1 MRARVAFSGQ
11 KPVIFIPLSC
21 NYKDNKQ
28 QHQSLDRMSRL
39 LTHVYCSITIFS
51 LLILSGC
58 GQLVSNAKQE
68 FAEDLSATMLQQN
81 DPETV
86 KQAVPA
92 YLILVSS
99 MIKGDPDN
107 VELLI
112 SGSKLYGAYASV
124 FVEDRGRKK
133 RLSTIS
139 FDYAH
144 HAFCVHKPAACN
156 IRELSY
162 YEFEQ
167 SLTKFNKE
175 DVDVLFALGSAWA
188 GWLQANSA
196 DWNAVAELPRI
207 KAIIQ
212 RVLEL
217 DPAINNGDA
226 YLYMAVMQ
234 SFLPPAMGGKPELAK
249 NNFEQAIKV
258 SNGSNL
264 MAKLLYA
271 EKYARL
277 VFDQE
282 LHDKLLKEVINASIQ
297 NDELT
302 LINSIAQH
310 KAELLLAQSDE
321 YF

>member
-1 MRARVAFSGQ
+1 M
-11 KPVIFIPLSC
+11 P
-21 NYKDNKQ
+21 
-28 QHQSLDRMSRL
+28 RL
-39 LTHVYCSITIFS
+39 LTKLYSIVIIFS
-51 LLILSGC
+51 LLTMSGC
-58 GQLVSNAKQE
+58 GQLISNAKQE
-68 FAEDLSATMLQQN
+68 FAEDLSATMLEQN

-124 FVEDRGRKK
+124 FVEDRGRQK
-133 RLSTIS
+133 RLSTVS

-144 HAFCVHKPAACN
+144 HAFCVYKQAACN

-167 SLTKFNKE
+167 SLKQFNKE
-175 DVDVLFALGSAWA
+175 DVQVLFALGSAWA

-207 KAIIQ
+207 EAIIQ

-217 DPAINNGDA
+217 DPAVNNGDA

-249 NNFEQAIKV
+249 ENFEQAIKV
-258 SNGSNL
+258 SKGTNL

-277 VFDQE
+277 MFDKE
-282 LHDKLLKEVINASIQ
+282 LHDKLLQEVIDSRIE
-297 NDELT
+297 NDEMT

-310 KAELLLAQSDE
+310 KAKRLLAESDE

>member
-1 MRARVAFSGQ
+1 MPRLDTYLHR
-11 KPVIFIPLSC
+11 FII
-21 NYKDNKQ
+21 Y
-28 QHQSLDRMSRL
+28 
-39 LTHVYCSITIFS
+39 LTILV
-51 LLILSGC
+51 LSGC

-68 FAEDLSATMLQQN
+68 FADDLSATMLEQN

-92 YLILVSS
+92 YLILISS

-112 SGSKLYGAYASV
+112 SASKLYGAYASV
-124 FVEDRGRKK
+124 FVEDRDRQK
-133 RLSTIS
+133 RLSTLS
-139 FDYAH
+139 FDYAN
-144 HAFCVHKPAACN
+144 HAFCSYKPAACN
-156 IRELSY
+156 FRELSY

-167 SLTKFNKE
+167 SLKQFNND
-175 DVDVLFALGSAWA
+175 DVHVLFALGSAWA

-207 KAIIQ
+207 TAIIQ

-217 DPAINNGDA
+217 DPAVNNGDA

-234 SFLPPAMGGKPELAK
+234 SFLPPAMGGKPELARK
-249 NNFEQAIKV
+249 NFEQAIKV

-277 VFDQE
+277 VFDKE
-282 LHDKLLKEVINASIQ
+282 LHDKLLKEVIDSSIE
-297 NDELT
+297 NDEST

-310 KAELLLAQSDE
+310 KARLLLAQSDE

>member
-1 MRARVAFSGQ
+1 MSG
-11 KPVIFIPLSC
+11 IPSKFC
-21 NYKDNKQ
+21 A
-28 QHQSLDRMSRL
+28 
-39 LTHVYCSITIFS
+39 SIVLFT

-58 GQLVSNAKQE
+58 GQLVANAKQE
-68 FAEDLSATMLQQN
+68 FAEDLSATMLEQN

-124 FVEDRGRKK
+124 FVEERDRKK
-133 RLSTIS
+133 RLSALS
-139 FDYAH
+139 LDYAQ
-144 HAFCVHKPAACN
+144 HAFCIYKPTACN
-156 IRELSY
+156 FRELSY

-167 SLTKFNKE
+167 VLRQFNKE
-175 DVDVLFALGSAWA
+175 DAPVLFALGSAWA

-217 DPAINNGDA
+217 DPLINNGDA
-226 YLYMAVMQ
+226 YLYMAVME

-249 NNFEQAIKV
+249 KNFEQAIKV
-258 SNGSNL
+258 SNGENL

-277 VFDQE
+277 VFDQP
-282 LHDKLLKEVINASIQ
+282 LHDSLLREVINAKVENNES
-297 NDELT
+297 T
-302 LINSIAQH
+302 LINSIAQY
-310 KAELLLAQSDE
+310 KARVLLDESNE

>member
-1 MRARVAFSGQ
+1 MPTQLSKRFLFTVVAT
-11 KPVIFIPLSC
+11 V
-21 NYKDNKQ
+21 
-28 QHQSLDRMSRL
+28 
-39 LTHVYCSITIFS
+39 V
-51 LLILSGC
+51 ILSGC
-58 GQLVSNAKQE
+58 TQVVSNTKKE
-68 FAEDLSATMLQQN
+68 FAEDLSAAMLEQN

-107 VELLI
+107 VDLLI
-112 SGSKLYGAYASV
+112 SGSKLYGSYASV
-124 FVEDRGRKK
+124 FVEDRHRKK
-133 RLSTIS
+133 RLSTLS

-144 HAFCVHKPAACN
+144 QAFCLRKPSACD
-156 IRELSY
+156 IRGLSY

-167 SLTKFNKE
+167 SLTRFNKE
-175 DVDVLFALGSAWA
+175 DVDILFALGSAWA
-188 GWLQANSA
+188 GWLQAHSA

-207 KAIIQ
+207 EAIIQ

-234 SFLPPAMGGKPELAK
+234 SFLPPAMGGKPELARK
-249 NNFEQAIKV
+249 NFEQAIEV
-258 SNGSNL
+258 SDGSNL

-271 EKYARL
+271 KKYARL
-277 VFDQE
+277 VYNKE
-282 LHDKLLKEVINASIQ
+282 LHDALLTQVIDTQLQ
-297 NDELT
+297 NDDST
-302 LINSIAQH
+302 LINTIAQYRA
-310 KAELLLAQSDE
+310 KKLLEESDD

>member
-1 MRARVAFSGQ
+1 MAFDSQ
-11 KPVIFIPLSC
+11 KPVIFTPLTRI
-21 NYKDNKQ
+21 
-28 QHQSLDRMSRL
+28 HQNNQERQYSNRMPGLIANLNSFIVIFTL
-39 LTHVYCSITIFS
+39 LC
-51 LLILSGC
+51 LSGC
-58 GQLVSNAKQE
+58 GQLVANAKKD
-68 FAEDLSATMLQQN
+68 FADDLSATMLEQN

-107 VELLI
+107 VELLM
-112 SGSKLYGAYASV
+112 SGSQLYGAYASV
-124 FVEDRGRKK
+124 FVEDRERQK

-144 HAFCVHKPAACN
+144 HAFCVYKATACN
-156 IRELSY
+156 MRELSY

-167 SLTKFNKE
+167 SLKQFSIE
-175 DVDVLFALGSAWA
+175 DVQVLFSLGSAWA

-207 KAIIQ
+207 QAIIQ

-217 DPAINNGDA
+217 DPSINNGDA

-234 SFLPPAMGGKPELAK
+234 SFLPPAMGGKPELARK
-249 NNFEQAIKV
+249 NFEKAIEV
-258 SNGSNL
+258 SDGTNL
-264 MAKLLYA
+264 MAKLLFA

-277 VFDQE
+277 VFDKE
-282 LHDKLLKEVINASIQ
+282 LHDQLLQEVVDARFENNES
-297 NDELT
+297 T

-310 KAELLLAQSDE
+310 KAKLLLAQSDE

>member
-1 MRARVAFSGQ
+1 MSGINAVTTN
-11 KPVIFIPLSC
+11 KKLLKCMSNLVTNLFGFI
-21 NYKDNKQ
+21 
-28 QHQSLDRMSRL
+28 
-39 LTHVYCSITIFS
+39 VIFS
-51 LLILSGC
+51 LLVLSGC
-58 GQLVSNAKQE
+58 GQLVSNAKKD
-68 FAEDLSATMLQQN
+68 FADDLSATMLEQN

-107 VELLI
+107 VDLLV

-124 FVEDRGRKK
+124 FVDDRIRKK
-133 RLSTIS
+133 RLSTLS

-144 HAFCVHKPAACN
+144 HAFCIHKPVACD
-156 IRELSY
+156 IRGLSY

-167 SLTKFNKE
+167 SLTQFGNE
-175 DVDVLFALGSAWA
+175 DVTVLFALGSAWA
-188 GWLQANSA
+188 GWLQAHSA
-196 DWNAVAELPRI
+196 DWNAVAELPWI
-207 KAIIQ
+207 EAIIK

-217 DPAINNGDA
+217 DPAFNNGDA

-234 SFLPPAMGGKPELAK
+234 SFLPPAMGGKPELARK
-249 NNFEQAIKV
+249 NFEQAIEV
-258 SNGSNL
+258 SDGSNL

-277 VFDQE
+277 VFDKE
-282 LHDKLLKEVINASIQ
+282 LHDELLKEVIEARIE
-297 NDELT
+297 NDEST
-302 LINSIAQH
+302 LINTIAQY
-310 KAELLLAQSDE
+310 KAKMLLEQSDE

>member
-1 MRARVAFSGQ
+1 MRVRVAFAGQ
-11 KPVIFIPLSC
+11 KPVIFIPLTC
-21 NYKDNKQ
+21 IHKVNKQ
-28 QHQSLDRMSRL
+28 QHQSPDRMPGL
-39 LTHVYCSITIFS
+39 LTNLRSFIIIFT

-68 FAEDLSATMLQQN
+68 FAEDLSATMLEQN

-124 FVEDRGRKK
+124 FVEDRGRQK
-133 RLSTIS
+133 RLSTVS

-144 HAFCVHKPAACN
+144 HAFCAYRPAACN

-167 SLTKFNKE
+167 SLKQFNKE
-175 DVDVLFALGSAWA
+175 DVQVLFALGSAWA

-217 DPAINNGDA
+217 DPSINNGDA

-249 NNFEQAIKV
+249 KNFEQAIKV
-258 SNGSNL
+258 SKGTNL

-277 VFDQE
+277 VFDKE
-282 LHDKLLKEVINASIQ
+282 LHDRLLQEVRDSKIE
-297 NDELT
+297 NDEMT

-310 KAELLLAQSDE
+310 KAKLLLAQSDE

>member
-1 MRARVAFSGQ
+1 MPRLHTKLYSFIA
-11 KPVIFIPLSC
+11 IFT
-21 NYKDNKQ
+21 
-28 QHQSLDRMSRL
+28 L
-39 LTHVYCSITIFS
+39 LTM
-51 LLILSGC
+51 SGC
-58 GQLVSNAKQE
+58 GQLVSNAKKE
-68 FAEDLSATMLQQN
+68 FAEDLSATMLEQN

-99 MIKGDPDN
+99 MVKGDPDN

-112 SGSKLYGAYASV
+112 SASKLYGAYASV
-124 FVEDRGRKK
+124 FVEDRARQK
-133 RLSTIS
+133 RLSTTS

-144 HAFCVHKPAACN
+144 HAFCIYKPDACN

-167 SLTKFNKE
+167 SLKQFKKE
-175 DVDVLFALGSAWA
+175 DVQVLFALGSAWA

-249 NNFEQAIKV
+249 KNFEKAIEV

-264 MAKLLYA
+264 MAKLLFA

-277 VFDQE
+277 VFDKE
-282 LHDKLLKEVINASIQ
+282 LHDKLLKEIIDSKIE
-297 NDELT
+297 NDEST

>member
-1 MRARVAFSGQ
+1 MTRLHTNLYSLI
-11 KPVIFIPLSC
+11 VIFT
-21 NYKDNKQ
+21 
-28 QHQSLDRMSRL
+28 L
-39 LTHVYCSITIFS
+39 LT
-51 LLILSGC
+51 LSAC
-58 GQLVSNAKQE
+58 GQLVSNAKKE
-68 FAEDLSATMLQQN
+68 FAEDLSATMLEQN

-99 MIKGDPDN
+99 MVKGDPDN

-112 SGSKLYGAYASV
+112 SASKLYGAYASV
-124 FVEDRGRKK
+124 FVEDRNRQK
-133 RLSTIS
+133 RLSATS

-144 HAFCVHKPAACN
+144 HAFCVYKPAACN

-162 YEFEQ
+162 FEFEQ
-167 SLTKFNKE
+167 SLTLFNKE
-175 DVDVLFALGSAWA
+175 DVQVLFALGSAWA

-234 SFLPPAMGGKPELAK
+234 SFLPPAMGGKPELARQ
-249 NNFEQAIKV
+249 NFEQAIKV
-258 SNGSNL
+258 SKGSNL

-282 LHDKLLKEVINASIQ
+282 LHDKLLKEVINSKIE
-297 NDELT
+297 NDEST

-321 YF
+321 YFL